1 MEDRWTPP
9 LAVREHGGR
18 CRLWLAGEAWGD
30 GATLQQAADD
40 LIARVLRH
48 ALALRSSGFTS
59 TRDIAAHDQAW
70 LEFLYDVSEIAAR
83 GGDVR
88 GRVFGFPDALDQAA

>member
-1 MEDRWTPP
+1 MDDHWTPP
-9 LAVREHGGR
+9 LVVREHGGR
-18 CRLWLAGEAWGD
+18 CRLWLGGEAWGD

-48 ALALRSSGFTS
+48 ALALRSAGFAA
-59 TRDIAAHDQAW
+59 TRDVATSDRNW
-70 LEFLYDVSEIAAR
+70 LGFLYEVSEIAAR

-88 GRVFGFPDALDQAA
+88 GRVFGFPDQLDQAA